1 MDLFEISGGLNLRS
15 QELIELEKNIR
26 NKKKNKK
33 QINSEGDAEGDP
45 HLMLRTYDLL
55 DFIKKFLRQIE

>member
-1 MDLFEISGGLNLRS
+1 MRS

-33 QINSEGDAEGDP
+33 QTNSEEDAEGDP

-55 DFIKKFLRQIE
+55 DFIKKFLR